1 MQKFIHSVVLGVS
14 LLLLYGCTKAIYVPV
29 ERVVTKTVEKR
40 DTIVLAKIERDTV
53 RVVTHVDTVARAE
66 TYVAEAEASYS
77 QGVLSLTLNNK
88 NVEIP
93 VEIDKEI
100 VTVEVEVPT
109 PYPVE
114 IPKPYTPKVY
124 TFAFIISIIIVTFW
138 VVRVFKRFM

>member
-53 RVVTHVDTVARAE
+53 RVVTHIDTVARAE
-66 TYVAEAEASYS
+66 TNVAEAEASYS

-88 NVEIP
+88 NKHIPIKVEREIVTEVVEIP
-93 VEIDKEI
+93 K
-100 VTVEVEVPT
+100 PF
-109 PYPVE
+109 PVE
-114 IPKPYTPKVY
+114 TPKPYTPKFY
-124 TFAFIISIIIVTFW
+124 TFTFIISLIIVLIW